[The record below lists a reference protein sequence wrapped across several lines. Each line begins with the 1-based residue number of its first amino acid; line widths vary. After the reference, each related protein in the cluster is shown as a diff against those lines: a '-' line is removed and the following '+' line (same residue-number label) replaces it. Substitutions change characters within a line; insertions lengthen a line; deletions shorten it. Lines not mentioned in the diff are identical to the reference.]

1 MKLIKKFVDYLK
13 RPKNMTEGKPALRLV
28 EFAIPLLI
36 GNFVQQLYNTVD
48 SIIVGKYI
56 GDRALAAIGT
66 TTSVIFFLI
75 TVFIGI
81 SVGAGILVSQY
92 YGAKNKSMLSK
103 TIGNTMLLNLFFSI
117 LLAVGGFFLTGR
129 ILDFV
134 DTPADIRDMAYSYLL
149 IMCLGIVGMSYY
161 NILTGLL
168 RGLGDSISPLLY
180 LIISSILNIVLDLLF
195 VTQLHMGVAGAAI
208 ATVISQSFSAI
219 LCYYKI
225 YKMREVV
232 EMKREAFVPDFHLIG
247 HLIKLGL
254 PVGISQGMVSITVI
268 LVQRLVNSFGTT
280 FIAVSTVVMRVD
292 GFIMLPNFSFGNALS
307 TFTGQNAGAMK
318 LDRIRKGIKDGLR
331 IGMTTSAVLVVTIL
345 IFGKNIMGLFTDTE
359 EVINYAYEM
368 MLILGVSY
376 IAFSVIQIFQGAM
389 RGAGDTKTPMFIAM
403 FITFG
408 IRLPLSYLLA
418 FLTRSEAMP
427 AGNPRSVFYSLAL
440 AWFMSAMTT
449 SFFFRRGKWAKRARI
464 GGKIVDISEIFHKKG

>member
-1 MKLIKKFVDYLK
+1 MKLIRKFINYLA
-13 RPKNMTEGKPALRLV
+13 RPKNMTEGKPSLRLI
-28 EFAIPLLI
+28 EFAVPLLI

-56 GDRALAAIGT
+56 GDQALAAIGAT
-66 TTSVIFFLI
+66 TPLIFFLI

-92 YGAKNKSMLSK
+92 FGAKNKEMLSK
-103 TIGNTMLLNLFFSI
+103 TIGNTMLLNFVFSI
-117 LLAVGGFFLTGR
+117 ILALGGLFLTGY

-134 DTPADIRDMAYSYLL
+134 ETPPDIREMAYSYLL
-149 IMCLGIVGMSYY
+149 IMCVGIIGMSYY

-180 LIISSILNIVLDLLF
+180 LIVSSILNIVLDLLF
-195 VTQLHMGVAGAAI
+195 VTQFHMGVAGAAI
-208 ATVISQSFSAI
+208 ATVISQTFSAI
-219 LCYYKI
+219 LCYLRI
-225 YKMREVV
+225 YKMRDIV
-232 EMKREAFVPDFHLIG
+232 EMKKEAFLPDFHLIG
-247 HLIKLGL
+247 HLLKLGL
-254 PVGISQGMVSITVI
+254 PVGVSQGMVSITAI

-318 LDRIRKGIKDGLR
+318 LERIKKGIKDGLR
-331 IGMTTSAVLVVTIL
+331 IGMSTSAVLVAIIL
-345 IFGKNIMGLFTDTE
+345 VFGKNIMALFTDTE

-368 MLILGVSY
+368 MLILGISY
-376 IAFSVIQIFQGAM
+376 IAFSVIQILQGAM

-403 FITFG
+403 FVTFG
-408 IRLPLSYLLA
+408 IRLPASYLFA
-418 FLTRSEAMP
+418 FLTRSEEMP
-427 AGNPRSVFYSLAL
+427 AGNPRSVFFALAF
-440 AWFMSAMTT
+440 AWFMSSLITT
-449 SFFFRRGKWAKRARI
+449 TFYKRGKWAKRARI
-464 GGKIVDISEIFHKKG
+464 GGEIVDISEIFRK